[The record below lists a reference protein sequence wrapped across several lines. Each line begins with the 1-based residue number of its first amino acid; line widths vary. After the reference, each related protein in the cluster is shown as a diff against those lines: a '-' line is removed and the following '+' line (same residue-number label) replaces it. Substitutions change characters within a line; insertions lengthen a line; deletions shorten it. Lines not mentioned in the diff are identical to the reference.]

1 MVLKHNTY
9 ANANKMNI
17 VMMMMPF
24 TTNRNNNSNSN
35 QIRRST
41 TNKMKMKMMKMTKKK
56 KISDDDNNDN
66 DSSSSSSN
74 SSSVTT
80 DTDTD
85 FSEKTHDGETET
97 IKLMKKKKNKNKVRF
112 STVHI
117 REYNVCL
124 GDNPS
129 VSQGPPISLDWYYD
143 NETWYDIDDHEKQ
156 KQGRGGAPC
165 CVPPKERLNLLK
177 QIGYSQKEL
186 TEAIRRVEKSKKQHF
201 RTRKWLQK
209 TDLIRS
215 FF

>member
-1 MVLKHNTY
+1 MLSFHRSRSRCCRLNLT
-9 ANANKMNI
+9 I
-17 VMMMMPF
+17 TSSSPSSF
-24 TTNRNNNSNSN
+24 TTDAKNKNNY
-35 QIRRST
+35 
-41 TNKMKMKMMKMTKKK
+41 
-56 KISDDDNNDN
+56 DDD
-66 DSSSSSSN
+66 DSCTSTSTSSGHITDLLDVSDHYSRHSCMK
-74 SSSVTT
+74 SEEEIEIVTVT
-80 DTDTD
+80 Q
-85 FSEKTHDGETET
+85 
-97 IKLMKKKKNKNKVRF
+97 KKNKKEKKSTVQF

-117 REYNVCL
+117 RDYSLCL